1 MMLKVLVFF
10 IFICFN
16 GILNANSIEN
26 KILLKIDNE
35 IITSIDVFNE
45 TKYLAAMNKKINEMS
60 QEDIYKISIKSLIK
74 EKIKKIEIQKNII
87 DNKANIDE
95 LYLRELIK
103 NTYSK
108 LGYNN
113 LEEFA
118 KHLAKYSVNISAIK
132 KKISIESLWNELI
145 YKKFSN
151 KVIIDKKKLKEKIS
165 TESNKEIRSYSISEI
180 VFKVLDGQNVDQK
193 LNIIDKDIEQK
204 GFSNTALLH
213 SISSSSASGGNLGW
227 FTEKSLNPKIMNEI
241 RNLEIGENT
250 KPIIIPGG
258 FLIVKLNDTKREKVQ
273 YDAEKRLND
282 LIRISTNEQL
292 NQLSNIY
299 FQKIKKE
306 IKIDEL

>member
-1 MMLKVLVFF
+1 MLKVLVFF

-165 TESNKEIRSYSISEI
+165 SESNKEIRSYSISEI

>member
-1 MMLKVLVFF
+1 MLKVLVFF

-118 KHLAKYSVNISAIK
+118 KHLAKYSVNISA
-132 KKISIESLWNELI
+132 S
-145 YKKFSN
+145 
-151 KVIIDKKKLKEKIS
+151 
-165 TESNKEIRSYSISEI
+165 
-180 VFKVLDGQNVDQK
+180 
-193 LNIIDKDIEQK
+193 
-204 GFSNTALLH
+204 
-213 SISSSSASGGNLGW
+213 
-227 FTEKSLNPKIMNEI
+227 
-241 RNLEIGENT
+241 
-250 KPIIIPGG
+250 
-258 FLIVKLNDTKREKVQ
+258 
-273 YDAEKRLND
+273 
-282 LIRISTNEQL
+282 
-292 NQLSNIY
+292 
-299 FQKIKKE
+299 
-306 IKIDEL
+306 